1 MKQVILLEPGKIEIM
16 DVPVPVPSEG
26 EVVVRINTALTCGTD
41 LKAFIRGH
49 RLIPM
54 PGPFGHEYSGT
65 VSGTGEGVS
74 NFREGDH
81 VMGVH
86 SAPCMECGYCKRGL
100 HNLCETIMDK
110 KALGAF
116 SEYLLLPS
124 NVVKHNLFHK
134 PESIGFEQAALLEP
148 LSCVVHPYG
157 KLDMNELKNA
167 LVIGAGPIGLM
178 HLLYLKMK
186 GTEVIVSDISADRL
200 SIAEKMGA
208 DYIIKDTAP
217 APGNVGAGPRACPAP
232 AITLEQAIA
241 DATDGLGMDLVIEC
255 TGQKNVWENTV
266 DYARRGGTVILFGG
280 CPSGTG
286 VSFDS
291 HRLHYDELTIL
302 GSFHYG
308 PFDVRTAYRILSE
321 KEVDLSG
328 LISGEFAMKDIEK
341 AFMLLKEGKG
351 IKYAL
356 KP

>member
-1 MKQVILLEPGKIEIM
+1 MKQVILIKPGKLELR
-16 DVPVPVPSEG
+16 DVPAPEPSEG

-65 VSGTGEGVS
+65 VSGTGKGVS

-100 HNLCETIMDK
+100 HNLCETIMDR

-116 SEYLLLPS
+116 SEYMLLPS

-157 KLDMNELKNA
+157 KLNINELKNA

-186 GTEVIVSDISADRL
+186 GIDVIVSDISEERL
-200 SIAEKMGA
+200 AIAEKMGA
-208 DYIIKDTAP
+208 
-217 APGNVGAGPRACPAP
+217 APGNVGAGPRACPDS

-241 DATDGLGMDLVIEC
+241 DAADGLGMDLVIEC
-255 TGQKNVWENTV
+255 TGQKNVWEKTV
-266 DYARRGGTVILFGG
+266 DYARRGGTVLLFGG
-280 CPSGTG
+280 CPSGTS
-286 VSFDS
+286 VSYDS

-302 GSFHYG
+302 GSFHYT
-308 PFDVRTAYRILSE
+308 PKDVQTAYQTLAEESL
-321 KEVDLSG
+321 DLSG
-328 LISGEFAMKDIEK
+328 LISGEFPLEDTEK

>member
-1 MKQVILLEPGKIEIM
+1 MKQVILIKPGKIELR
-16 DVPVPVPSEG
+16 DVPAPEPSEG

-41 LKAFIRGH
+41 LKAFIYGH

-65 VSGTGEGVS
+65 VAGTGKGVS

-100 HNLCETIMDK
+100 HNLCETIMDR

-124 NVVKHNLFHK
+124 NVVRHNLFHK
-134 PESIGFEQAALLEP
+134 PASIGFERAALLEP

-157 KLDMNELKNA
+157 KLNMNEMKNA

-186 GTEVIVSDISADRL
+186 GIDVIVSDISEERL
-200 SIAEKMGA
+200 AIAEKMGA
-208 DYIIKDTAP
+208 DHIIKDTAP
-217 APGNVGAGPRACPAP
+217 AS
-232 AITLEQAIA
+232 AIALEQAIA
-241 DATDGLGMDLVIEC
+241 DTADGLGMDLVIEC
-255 TGQKNVWENTV
+255 TGQKNVWEKTV
-266 DYARRGGTVILFGG
+266 DYARRGGTVLLFGG
-280 CPSGTG
+280 CPSGTS
-286 VSFDS
+286 VSYDS

-302 GSFHYG
+302 GSFHFG
-308 PFDVRTAYRILSE
+308 PLDVRTAYRMLSE
-321 KEVDLSG
+321 NEVDLSG
-328 LISGEFAMKDIEK
+328 IISGGFPLEEIEE

-351 IKYAL
+351 IKYSL

>member
-1 MKQVILLEPGKIEIM
+1 MKQVILIKPGKLELR
-16 DVPVPVPSEG
+16 DVPAPEPSEG
-26 EVVVRINTALTCGTD
+26 EVVVKINTALSCGTD

-65 VSGTGEGVS
+65 VSGTGKGVS

-100 HNLCETIMDK
+100 HNLCETIMDR

-124 NVVKHNLFHK
+124 NVVRHNLFHK

-148 LSCVVHPYG
+148 LSCVVHPFG
-157 KLDMNELKNA
+157 KLNMNELNNA

-186 GTEVIVSDISADRL
+186 GIDVIVSDISEERL
-200 SIAEKMGA
+200 AIAEKM
-208 DYIIKDTAP
+208 
-217 APGNVGAGPRACPAP
+217 GNVGAGPRACPASE
-232 AITLEQAIA
+232 ITLKQVIA
-241 DATDGLGMDLVIEC
+241 ESTDSLGMDLVIEC
-255 TGQKNVWENTV
+255 TGQKNVWEKTV

-280 CPSGTG
+280 CPSGTS
-286 VSFDS
+286 VSYDS
-291 HRLHYDELTIL
+291 HRLHYDELTIF
-302 GSFHYG
+302 GSFHYS
-308 PFDVRTAYRILSE
+308 PHDVQIACKMLTE
-321 KEVDLSG
+321 KKMDLSG
-328 LISGEFAMKDIEK
+328 IISGEFPLEEIEE

>member
-1 MKQVILLEPGKIEIM
+1 MKQVILIKPGKIELR
-16 DVPVPVPSEG
+16 DVPAPEPSEG

-65 VSGTGEGVS
+65 VSGRGKGVS

-100 HNLCETIMDK
+100 HNLCETIMDR

-124 NVVKHNLFHK
+124 NVVRHNLFHK
-134 PESIGFEQAALLEP
+134 PASIGFERAALLEP
-148 LSCVVHPYG
+148 LSCVLHPYG
-157 KLDMNELKNA
+157 KLNMTGLKNA

-186 GTEVIVSDISADRL
+186 GLDVIVSDISEERL
-200 SIAEKMGA
+200 AIAEKMGA
-208 DYIIKDTAP
+208 NHILKDTAP
-217 APGNVGAGPRACPAP
+217 APDNVGAGPRACPAS
-232 AITLEQAIA
+232 AITLKQVIA
-241 DATDGLGMDLVIEC
+241 EATDGLGSDLVIEC
-255 TGQKNVWENTV
+255 TGQKNVWEKTV
-266 DYARRGGTVILFGG
+266 DYARRGGTVVLFGG
-280 CPSGTG
+280 CPSGTS
-286 VSFDS
+286 VSYDS
-291 HRLHYDELTIL
+291 HLLHYDELTIM
-302 GSFHYG
+302 GSFHYT
-308 PFDVRTAYRILSE
+308 PLDVRTAYRMLSE

-328 LISGEFAMKDIEK
+328 IISGEFPLEETEE

>member
-1 MKQVILLEPGKIEIM
+1 MKQIILLEPGKIELR
-16 DVPVPVPSEG
+16 DVPVPLPSEG
-26 EVVVRINTALTCGTD
+26 EVVVKVNTALTCGTD

-49 RLIPM
+49 RIIPM

-65 VSGTGEGVS
+65 VSGTGKGIS
-74 NFREGDH
+74 KFREGDH

-157 KLDMNELKNA
+157 KLNMNELKNA

-186 GTEVIVSDISADRL
+186 GINVIVSDISEERL
-200 SIAEKMGA
+200 SIAKKMGA
-208 DYIIKDTAP
+208 DQVILHSKDDDPPTP
-217 APGNVGAGPRACPAP
+217 PLGKGGIMP
-232 AITLEQAIA
+232 EQVIA
-241 DATDGLGMDLVIEC
+241 DATDGLGADLVIEC
-255 TGQKNVWENTV
+255 TGQKNVWEKTV

-280 CPSGTG
+280 CPSGTS
-286 VSFDS
+286 VSYDS
-291 HRLHYDELTIL
+291 HRLHYDELTIF
-302 GSFHYG
+302 GSFHYS
-308 PFDVRTAYRILSE
+308 PRDVQIACKMLTE
-321 KEVDLSG
+321 KKMDLSG
-328 LISGEFAMKDIEK
+328 IISGEFPLGEIEK